1 MKKQT
6 ERLLEY
12 LQGDLSQ
19 ADEHQ
24 LQQRLKAEPDLCEQL
39 IILANEEAILSD
51 WAQAEKMSSTM
62 DHLAFD
68 PAGQKNTS
76 QAWPLHPAWIIAA
89 AACVVTALTLTGII
103 HPTFEQS
110 PKKPAIIA
118 KSLTPSPTATNSATS
133 KNTANHIAALLV
145 SEAAADFNPQH
156 GPDAVQFKPGR
167 YQLQSGAAHMRFVN
181 GVDLIYRAPVDFEI
195 IDPFHIALHHGSMR
209 AIVPDSGIG
218 FTIGAP
224 QIDFED
230 LGTEFGV
237 SVDSKTGTSELHVFE
252 GRVDIKSSDNQ
263 LLLQAA
269 TLGQSYTME
278 NGRVASGALLKAADF
293 PTPQSIGYQ
302 RWKNWSLA
310 VQKDPS
316 LLIYYDFTRQSN
328 PSQLKNL
335 VSNSSVE
342 DGIIQG
348 PIWVSGR
355 WPDKDALLFERD
367 HDAVLLN
374 IPKPLSAFTFAVWV
388 KVNRLDHELSTILDS
403 DEWEPGDT
411 HFQISRSR
419 RNFAFGY
426 NGDSK
431 RQHFP
436 SPLPLQHWI
445 HLAIISEGSSKKVHT
460 YVNGKLSSTAQL
472 GKDAIITPGSCR
484 LGDWKPHPDW
494 ENPIRSLRGRM
505 DEVILWQRALS
516 EDELQK
522 MIDAGSPTSLW
533 PGQNL

>member
-1 MKKQT
+1 MKNDT
-6 ERLLEY
+6 ELLLEY
-12 LQGDLSQ
+12 LQDDISQ
-19 ADEHQ
+19 QDELL
-24 LQQRLKAEPDLCEQL
+24 LQQRLKAEPDLCDQL
-39 IILANEEAILSD
+39 ITLANEEAVLSD
-51 WAQAEKMSSTM
+51 WAQAEKMSTTL

-68 PAGQKNTS
+68 PVKEKNTHHLWS
-76 QAWPLHPAWIIAA
+76 LHPAWAVAA
-89 AACVVTALTLTGII
+89 VASLVTALTLAGII
-103 HPTFEQS
+103 HPSLLQ
-110 PKKPAIIA
+110 
-118 KSLTPSPTATNSATS
+118 KSHQQTGITSTQTTSPTDP
-133 KNTANHIAALLV
+133 NTKQKTASNIAALLV
-145 SEAAADFNPQH
+145 NEAAAHFAPQYA
-156 GPDAVQFKPGR
+156 PAAVQFKLGR

-209 AIVPDSGIG
+209 AIVPDSGTG

-263 LLLQAA
+263 ALLQAA

-316 LLIYYDFTRQSN
+316 LLIYYDFTRQTKS
-328 PSQLKNL
+328 PSILKNQ

-355 WPDKDALLFERD
+355 WPNKDALLFERD

-374 IPKPLSAFTFAVWV
+374 IPEPLTAFTFAVWV

-403 DEWEPGDT
+403 DQWEPGDT

-419 RNFAFGY
+419 RNFTFGY
-426 NGDSK
+426 NGGGK
-431 RQHFP
+431 REHFP
-436 SPLPLQHWI
+436 IPLPLQHWV
-445 HLAIISEGSSKKVHT
+445 HLAVIGDGSSKKVHT

-472 GKDAIITPGSCR
+472 GEDAIITPGSCR

-505 DEVILWQRALS
+505 DEVILWQRALRES
-516 EDELQK
+516 ELQK

-533 PGQNL
+533 AEQTP

>member
-1 MKKQT
+1 MKKNN
-6 ERLLEY
+6 ELLMEY
-12 LQGDLSQ
+12 LQGDMSPQ
-19 ADEHQ
+19 DEHQ
-24 LQQRLKAEPDLCEQL
+24 LQQRLKSEPDLCEQL
-39 IILANEEAILSD
+39 ISLANEEAILSD
-51 WAQAEKMSSTM
+51 WAQAEKMSATM
-62 DHLAFD
+62 DQLAFD
-68 PAGQKNTS
+68 PAKQNS
-76 QAWPLHPAWIIAA
+76 SSRSWPLQPAWIVAA
-89 AACVVTALTLTGII
+89 AASVVAALTLTGII
-103 HPTFEQS
+103 GPVFKQNS
-110 PKKPAIIA
+110 DKPAPVTVTQTTTDTNPVSQQ
-118 KSLTPSPTATNSATS
+118 KTASN
-133 KNTANHIAALLV
+133 IAALLV
-145 SEAAADFNPQH
+145 SEASADFSPQH
-156 GPDAVQFKPGR
+156 SPDVVQFKPGR

-195 IDPFHIALHHGSMR
+195 IDPFHISLHHGSMR

-263 LLLQAA
+263 TLLQAA
-269 TLGQSYTME
+269 SLGQSYTME
-278 NGRVASGALLKAADF
+278 NGQVASGARLKADAF

-316 LLIYYDFTRQSN
+316 LLFYYDFTRQANS
-328 PSQLKNL
+328 SILKNQAN
-335 VSNSSVE
+335 NSPVE

-374 IPKPLSAFTFAVWV
+374 IPEPLSAFTLAVWV

-403 DEWEPGDT
+403 DQWEPGDT

-419 RNFAFGY
+419 RNFTFGY
-426 NGDSK
+426 NGGSK
-431 RQHFP
+431 RDHFP
-436 SPLPLQHWI
+436 SPLPLQHWV
-445 HLAIISEGSSKKVHT
+445 HLAVVGEGSNKKVHT
-460 YVNGKLSSTAQL
+460 YVNGKLSSTAYL
-472 GKDAIITPGSCR
+472 EKDALITPGSCR
-484 LGDWKPHPDW
+484 LGDWKPHPEW
-494 ENPIRSLRGRM
+494 ENPVRSLRGRM

-516 EDELQK
+516 ESELQK

-533 PGQNL
+533 PGQNH